1 MIEILLTI
9 IILALIGLIAF
20 VYLRSEKERASL
32 IKAIMSKDLTEFVKA
47 EEVHEEAKLEEPLP
61 DAISIDDLDLSQAAF
76 EKAIGIG
83 VKK

>member
-1 MIEILLTI
+1 MIEILLTV
-9 IILALIGLIAF
+9 IILALLGLIAF

-47 EEVHEEAKLEEPLP
+47 EEVHEEVKLEEEQLP
-61 DAISIDDLDLSQAAF
+61 DAISIDDLSQAAF
-76 EKAIGIG
+76 EKAIG

>member
-47 EEVHEEAKLEEPLP
+47 EEIREVKPTEESLP
-61 DAISIDDLDLSQAAF
+61 DTISIDDLSQAAF
-76 EKAIGIG
+76 EKAIG